1 MGEASTIG
9 LNIAKSVFHVPSVN
23 ADGAI
28 DHAPVLA
35 AIHYERSFDIKGT
48 LRKTVKGLQE
58 KGVMVGG
65 VLQESEF
72 RSNKCCTQLNIV
84 DIRTGKTER
93 ITQDRGRESRGC
105 KLDQRGLAAISHC
118 ITDAI
123 DADVDLVIINK
134 YGRAESEGDG
144 LLSCI
149 ADAISAGG
157 PILTTVR
164 EPYIAAWNLY
174 HGGLAIELPPKID
187 AILQWYDASC
197 PHRNV
202 KTLLTAA

>member
-1 MGEASTIG
+1 MSRD
-9 LNIAKSVFHVPSVN
+9 L
-23 ADGAI
+23 
-28 DHAPVLA
+28 APALA
-35 AIHYERSFDIKGT
+35 AIQYERDFDINGLLSKI
-48 LRKTVKGLQE
+48 VKSLKK
-58 KGVMVGG
+58 KGVVIGG

-72 RSNKCCTQLNIV
+72 RPNGGCVRLNIV

-105 KLDQRGLAAISHC
+105 KLDPRGLAAISHC

-134 YGRAESEGDG
+134 FGRAESEGDG
-144 LLSCI
+144 LLFCI
-149 ADAISAGG
+149 ADAISAGV

-164 EPYIAAWNLY
+164 EPYVAAWNLY
-174 HGGLAIELPPKID
+174 HGGLAIGLPSRID

-197 PHRNV
+197 SYRSLKRIV
-202 KTLLTAA
+202 SAA

>member
-1 MGEASTIG
+1 MPDD
-9 LNIAKSVFHVPSVN
+9 LPPS
-23 ADGAI
+23 
-28 DHAPVLA
+28 LA
-35 AIHYERSFDIKGT
+35 AIQYERDFDINGT
-48 LRKTVKGLQE
+48 LRKVVKNLQE

-65 VLQESEF
+65 VLQEAEF
-72 RSNKCCTQLNIV
+72 RPNGCCARLNIV

-105 KLDQRGLAAISHC
+105 KLDPRGLAAISHC

-134 YGRAESEGDG
+134 FGRAESEGDG
-144 LLSCI
+144 LLSCM
-149 ADAISAGG
+149 ADAISAGV

-164 EPYIAAWNLY
+164 EPYVAAWSLY
-174 HGGLAIELPPKID
+174 HGGLAIELPPKIG

-202 KTLLTAA
+202 DTLVEAA

>member
-1 MGEASTIG
+1 VS
-9 LNIAKSVFHVPSVN
+9 LSH
-23 ADGAI
+23 DL
-28 DHAPVLA
+28 APVLG
-35 AIHYERSFDIKGT
+35 AIYYERDFDINSI
-48 LRKTVKGLQE
+48 LRTVAKSLQVKGV
-58 KGVMVGG
+58 KVGG

-72 RSNKCCTQLNIV
+72 RPNGCCAQLNIV

-105 KLDQRGLAAISHC
+105 KLDPRGLAAISHC

-134 YGRAESEGDG
+134 FGRAESEGDG

-149 ADAISAGG
+149 ADALLAGV

-164 EPYIAAWNLY
+164 EPYVAAWNLY
-174 HGGLAIELPPKID
+174 HGGLAIELLPKID
-187 AILQWYDASC
+187 AILQWYDAAY

-202 KTLLTAA
+202 KTLDRWPDLSCLQLASS

>member
-1 MGEASTIG
+1 MGLG
-9 LNIAKSVFHVPSVN
+9 
-23 ADGAI
+23 
-28 DHAPVLA
+28 
-35 AIHYERSFDIKGT
+35 AIHYERDFDINSI
-48 LRKTVKGLQE
+48 LRTVVKSLQG
-58 KGVMVGG
+58 KGVKVGG

-72 RSNKCCTQLNIV
+72 RSSGFCVQLNIV

-93 ITQDRGRESRGC
+93 ITQDRGRDSRGC
-105 KLDQRGLAAISHC
+105 KFDPRGLAAISHC
-118 ITDAI
+118 ITDAV
-123 DADVDLVIINK
+123 DAGMDLVIINK

-149 ADAISAGG
+149 ADATSAGV

-164 EPYIAAWNLY
+164 EPYVAAWSSY

-197 PHRNV
+197 PHRNMKNLV
-202 KTLLTAA
+202 SAA